1 MLIKVKSCKVGPFFD
16 NETVNSFR
24 YFLINV
30 AVSPDWF
37 FQLLAF
43 LKIDK

>member
-1 MLIKVKSCKVGPFFD
+1 MLIKVKSCKVD